1 MNMSGTH
8 GISGWQAL
16 CVIAI
21 CVVVMTLVVSLAPQ

>member
-1 MNMSGTH
+1 MNMSQQH

-21 CVVVMTLVVSLAPQ
+21 CVLVMASVIALAPP